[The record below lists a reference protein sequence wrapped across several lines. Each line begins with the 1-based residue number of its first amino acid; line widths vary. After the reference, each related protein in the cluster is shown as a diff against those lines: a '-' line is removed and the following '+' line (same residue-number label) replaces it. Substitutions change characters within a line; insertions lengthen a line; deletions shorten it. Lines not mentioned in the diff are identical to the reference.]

1 MNKPSGA
8 AGVPLIAGLSAIAP
22 RYDVVLSDIWGV
34 VHNGRESFAAATD
47 ALAAFRR
54 GGGVVILI
62 TNAPRPNGPIRAQL
76 DQLKVPREAYDS
88 IVTSGDVTIGLIAAR
103 GAAPVHHIGPPRDL
117 SLFEAAAS
125 SSPQARPRLVALDGA
140 EYVLCTGLF
149 DDEREVPGDYDA
161 TLQTML
167 ARRLTLVCANP
178 DLVVQRGDKLIYC
191 AGAIAQRY
199 EEMGG
204 PAIYAGK
211 PHAPIY
217 AQALDLAGAMRR
229 APVDKTRVLA
239 IGDAMHTDVAGAVRL
254 GIDILFVS
262 AGIHREDIHGSGQL
276 AATALEQFWAS
287 HDLRP
292 TAAIGDLLW

>member
-34 VHNGRESFAAATD
+34 VHNGRESFAAATH

-54 GGGVVILI
+54 GGGAVVLI

>member
-1 MNKPSGA
+1 MNKSARA
-8 AGVPLIAGLSAIAP
+8 AGVPLVAGLSAIAP
-22 RYDVVLSDIWGV
+22 RYDVVFSDIWGV

-62 TNAPRPNGPIRAQL
+62 TNAPRPNAPIRAQL
-76 DQLKVPREAYDS
+76 DDLKVPREAYDS

>member
-1 MNKPSGA
+1 MNIPRKA
-8 AGVPLIAGLSAIAP
+8 AAVPLIAGLSEIAA

-34 VHNGRESFAAATD
+34 VHNGMESFAAATD

-62 TNAPRPNGPIRAQL
+62 SNAPRANAPIIAQL
-76 DQLKVPREAYDS
+76 DELKVPRDCYDG

-103 GAAPVHHIGPPRDL
+103 GSVPVHHIGPPRDL
-117 SLFEAAAS
+117 SLFDAAAAR
-125 SSPQARPRLVALDGA
+125 SPNARPSLSALDGA

-161 TLQTML
+161 TLKAML

-178 DLVVQRGDKLIYC
+178 DLVVQRGETLLYC

-211 PHAPIY
+211 PHPPIY
-217 AQALDLAGAMRR
+217 AEALNLAR
-229 APVDKTRVLA
+229 AKRAEPVEDARVLA
-239 IGDAMHTDVAGAVRL
+239 IGDAMHTDVAGAVKRGL
-254 GIDILFVS
+254 DVLFV
-262 AGIHREDIHGSGQL
+262 AGGIHSDDLSGGGGL
-276 AATALEQFWAS
+276 AATALEQFWDS
-287 HDLRP
+287 HGLRP
-292 TAAIGDLLW
+292 TAAMRELRW

>member
-1 MNKPSGA
+1 
-8 AGVPLIAGLSAIAP
+8 
-22 RYDVVLSDIWGV
+22 
-34 VHNGRESFAAATD
+34 
-47 ALAAFRR
+47 
-54 GGGVVILI
+54 
-62 TNAPRPNGPIRAQL
+62 
-76 DQLKVPREAYDS
+76 
-88 IVTSGDVTIGLIAAR
+88 VTIGLIAAR

>member
-1 MNKPSGA
+1 MNNPRSA
-8 AGVPLIAGLSAIAP
+8 AGVPLIARLSAIAP

-47 ALAAFRR
+47 ALTAFRR
-54 GGGVVILI
+54 GGGAVVLI
-62 TNAPRPNGPIRAQL
+62 TNAPRPNGPIRTQL
-76 DQLKVPREAYDS
+76 DDLKVPHEAYDS

-103 GAAPVHHIGPPRDL
+103 GGAPVYHIGPPRDR
-117 SLFEAAAS
+117 SLFDAAAAS
-125 SSPQARPRLVALDGA
+125 SARPPLVALEGA

-149 DDEREVPGDYDA
+149 DDETETPDDYDSA
-161 TLQTML
+161 LRTMA
-167 ARRLTLVCANP
+167 ARRLPLVCANP

-191 AGAIAQRY
+191 AGAIAKRY

-217 AQALDLAGAMRR
+217 ARALDLAGAVRG
-229 APVDKTRVLA
+229 APVDKARVLA
-239 IGDAMHTDVAGAVRL
+239 IGDAMHTDVAGAVGQ

-262 AGIHREDIHGSGQL
+262 GGIHREDIHGAGPL
-276 AATALEQFWAS
+276 EAAALEQFWAS
-287 HDLRP
+287 HALRP
-292 TAAIGDLLW
+292 TAVIGDLTW

>member
-1 MNKPSGA
+1 MNKPQTA
-8 AGVPLIAGLSAIAP
+8 DIPLIAGLSAIAS

-34 VHNGRESFAAATD
+34 VHNGRESFAAATK

-54 GGGVVILI
+54 AGGAVILI
-62 TNAPRPNGPIRAQL
+62 TNAPRPNAPIRAQL
-76 DQLKVPREAYDS
+76 DDLKVPRDAYDS

-117 SLFEAAAS
+117 SLFEAAAAAS
-125 SSPQARPRLVALDGA
+125 SQARPRLVALDGA

-161 TLQTML
+161 TLQAML
-167 ARRLTLVCANP
+167 ARRLPLVCANP

-204 PAIYAGK
+204 PAVYAGK

-217 AQALDLAGAMRR
+217 AQALDLAGALRR
-229 APVDKTRVLA
+229 APVDKARVLA
-239 IGDAMHTDVAGAVRL
+239 IGDAMHTDVAGAVRQ

-262 AGIHREDIHGSGQL
+262 AGIHREDIHGSGAL
-276 AATALEQFWAS
+276 EATALEQFWAS

-292 TAAIGDLLW
+292 TAAIGDLTW